1 MFTDKLQSFA
11 LEARLLIEN
20 HRQLLVESPSAF
32 RPLLIRQLRSWEGL
46 FPPERESLAW
56 MISALARQTAEQR
69 QGLFKNIEAI
79 QLPELADLDLLFDEE
94 KLLERCLRHFKKNG
108 TYQTWRLA
116 VDDVFQILTAGF
128 ESQRSSRPKLVMA
141 ILGEGT
147 GRAQTVE
154 DSDQRYLSYFWN
166 HLQPLGTLFARID
179 GEPGDRFA
187 CAPLFTLFRKHLGM
201 PQIRTW
207 AIETGTELKPGNA
220 DHAPTWFSFEHLKPV
235 MERVT
240 RKMADEMLAGV
251 TGPEALYA
259 KMTDFKMDELGL
271 PDYDD
276 PRIRKFIEQ
285 VIVSGSG
292 ALVINNSF
300 AEWTALQALRRVEP
314 DLLVVRFGD
323 APAFRSSAPARSFR
337 ARVARARARGCR
349 RVAAGRRR
357 PDVLCLARDTQ
368 ESKIQR
374 FDLFSDLSRRIKSRA
389 PVGAGDSKRSY
400 HPGVRDFAGSGCYTG
415 AARRSFIRRIRRT
428 GPSSGFKRKL
438 IRK

>member
-11 LEARLLIEN
+11 REARLLIEN

-46 FPPERESLAW
+46 FPPERESLTW
-56 MISALARQTAEQR
+56 MMSALARQTAEQR

-116 VDDVFQILTAGF
+116 VNDVFQILTSGL

-259 KMTDFKMDELGL
+259 KLTDFKMDELGL

-276 PRIRKFIEQ
+276 LRIRKFIEQ

-314 DLLVVRFGD
+314 DLLVVRFG
-323 APAFRSSAPARSFR
+323 A
-337 ARVARARARGCR
+337 
-349 RVAAGRRR
+349 RRR
-357 PDVLCLARDTQ
+357 FVPLRQLDPFGPGSQGLEPEDAGESLQDADVLTYYVWLETRKNPRYRDSTYFLIYLEGSRAGLLLGPAIRKDHTIRESVTSQDLVATLAR
-368 ESKIQR
+368 
-374 FDLFSDLSRRIKSRA
+374 L
-389 PVGAGDSKRSY
+389 VG
-400 HPGVRDFAGSGCYTG
+400 V
-415 AARRSFIRRIRRT
+415 
-428 GPSSGFKRKL
+428 SSEGFGGRVL
-438 IRK
+438 HQALNASS